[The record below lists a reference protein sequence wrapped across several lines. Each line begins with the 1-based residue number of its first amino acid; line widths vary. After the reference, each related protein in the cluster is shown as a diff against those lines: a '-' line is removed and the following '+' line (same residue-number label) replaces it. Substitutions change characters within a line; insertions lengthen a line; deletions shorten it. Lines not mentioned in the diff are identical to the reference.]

1 MLVYMNVTLYDKKNF
16 SNVIKDS
23 EIGDYSGLFSG
34 PSVITIVLIRRLQGM
49 SEMVPEWWKQKPG
62 GCSLKMN

>member
-1 MLVYMNVTLYDKKNF
+1 MFMTKYPQPRNVTLYDKKDF

-34 PSVITIVLIRRLQGM
+34 PGVIMIVLIRGLQGGP
-49 SEMVPEWWKQKPG
+49 EMVPG
-62 GCSLKMN
+62 

>member
-1 MLVYMNVTLYDKKNF
+1 MFMTKYPQPMNVTLYDKKDF

-34 PSVITIVLIRRLQGM
+34 PGVIMIVLIRGLQGGP
-49 SEMVPEWWKQKPG
+49 EMVPG
-62 GCSLKMN
+62 